1 MTRISD
7 RSASLADR
15 LFGEHSGSWPTSYA
29 PVQRKRRAIMIEVVQ
44 AFDRTSIARLDS
56 DDAAA
61 LDRKIEAARRLFAD
75 RGAWLKPHHR
85 IEILRNTTALMEGMR
100 DHLGRQIAR
109 EGGQAI
115 DGCADR
121 NRPRH
126 RRGAQCSRRAARLG
140 GREIPMGLTP
150 ASVDRRAFTIVEP
163 IGIVAAI
170 SAFNLPSMRPTPIG
184 RP

>member
-85 IEILRNTTALMEGMR
+85 IEILRNMAALMEGTR
-100 DHLGRQIAR
+100 PSRPLDRARGR
-109 EGGQAI
+109 QAI

-126 RRGAQCSRRAARLG
+126 RRGAQYSRAATPWTRA
-140 GREIPMGLTP
+140 RFHGL
-150 ASVDRRAFTIVEP
+150 
-163 IGIVAAI
+163 
-170 SAFNLPSMRPTPIG
+170 
-184 RP
+184 